1 MEELRGHH
9 GTWRIDEEAVRI
21 RFDSGRKVPTLL
33 KHLGECAVPLAA
45 VREVE
50 FDRGDRKRG
59 WRVRLWL
66 VEGADPYAGLGV
78 PGRGG
83 TTPLLL
89 TGPHDK
95 ELVAEY
101 VADRLS
107 SAAGLAR
114 ETADGAVDPREVARS
129 LVVRPPFQARTAEG
143 TATFDGTRVR
153 LQWDGLMAS
162 SAKEKA
168 KAREFRLTEIAEA
181 RWFPPV
187 DLTEGLLRIDLR
199 GVSVSEATDLEHD
212 FSTLAS
218 HGAKGSEETLLMA
231 ATINAHRASA
241 DERDAPVAALPGAGS
256 AASAEQDAETIFATI
271 RELGRLHAE
280 GLLTDEEFSAKKA
293 ELLGRL

>member
-1 MEELRGHH
+1 MEELRGHY
-9 GTWRIDEEAVRI
+9 GTWRFDGETVRL
-21 RFDSGRKVPTLL
+21 RFDSGRRVPTLL

-50 FDRGDRKRG
+50 FDRGDRRRG
-59 WRVRLWL
+59 WRLRLWL
-66 VEGADPYAGLGV
+66 VDGADPYANLGV
-78 PGRGG
+78 SGRDG

-101 VADRLS
+101 VADQIT

-114 ETADGAVDPREVARS
+114 GTADGSPDPREVARG
-129 LVVRPPFQARTAEG
+129 LVARLPFQARTAEG
-143 TATFDGTRVR
+143 TATFDGARVR
-153 LQWDGLMAS
+153 LQWDGLMAG
-162 SAKEKA
+162 SAKEKE

-181 RWFPPV
+181 RWLPPV

-199 GVSVSEATDLEHD
+199 GATAPEATDIEHD
-212 FSTLAS
+212 LCTLVS
-218 HGAKGSEETLLMA
+218 HGTKGSDETLLMA
-231 ATINAHRASA
+231 ATINAHL
-241 DERDAPVAALPGAGS
+241 APSPAPEAAALPGAGP
-256 AASAEQDAETIFATI
+256 APSAEQDVETILATI

>member
-9 GTWRIDEEAVRI
+9 GTWRIDEETVRI
-21 RFDSGRKVPTLL
+21 GFGSGRKVPTLL

-59 WRVRLWL
+59 WRLRIRL
-66 VEGADPYAGLGV
+66 VDGADPYTELGV
-78 PGRGG
+78 HGRDA

-89 TGPHDK
+89 TGPHDR

-101 VADRLS
+101 VADKLT

-114 ETADGAVDPREVARS
+114 EIADGSVDPREVARS
-129 LVVRPPFQARTAEG
+129 LVARPPFQARTAEG

-153 LQWDGLMAS
+153 LQWDGLMAG
-162 SAKEKA
+162 SAKEKE

-187 DLTEGLLRIDLR
+187 DLTEGLLRIELR
-199 GVSVSEATDLEHD
+199 GVSVSEATDPEHD
-212 FSTLAS
+212 FFTLAS
-218 HGAKGSEETLLMA
+218 HGSKGSEESLLMA
-231 ATINAHRASA
+231 ATINAHLAPTA
-241 DERDAPVAALPGAGS
+241 ERDAPAALPGAGP

-271 RELGRLHAE
+271 RELGRLHTE